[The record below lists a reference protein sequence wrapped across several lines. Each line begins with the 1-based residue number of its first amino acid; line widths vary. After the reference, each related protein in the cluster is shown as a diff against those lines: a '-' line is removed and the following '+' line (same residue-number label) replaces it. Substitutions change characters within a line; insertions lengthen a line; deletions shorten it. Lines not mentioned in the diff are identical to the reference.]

1 MGGNTFDF
9 MEEAGLQVV
18 VPYDTDFNVE
28 NWKACIASGSQDEQ
42 AEAKESHPLS
52 ALLSIPS
59 RSTLYFD
66 EQLNAL
72 VVLKTPR
79 GLEELQPH
87 LSYVKINLEVQAFGS
102 EGRSTNTKSTD
113 GQLAQSHSKDVI
125 WSGVVNPDTPPV
137 IINDGN
143 HSAFVWSVGC
153 FLSMLAQSKS
163 LRGLAHRCSGRPRVR
178 MQHPMISF
186 KASGTFRK
194 PPTAIVP
201 NPRDNLLP
209 SGVPASINVLEPLG
223 GDPELQGITPQ
234 LTAFRLDRIGT
245 SALPGP
251 TEQYIRSM
259 PQNPIPALPA
269 ISARLRY
276 SKCSASSARLSTI
289 ASLDI
294 ETSPFQDEEVKLT
307 DVKLQLATGSVEDLC
322 AGHAINLPKTC
333 QPREN
338 IVFIF
343 RLVADNDKS
352 FESRANPLSR
362 ILEVWIGA
370 RVSKCNQCRPMVQ
383 MRWRTTVEFSTA
395 LNPSYGGSS
404 QAIQRS
410 SRPSS
415 LPLAPDT
422 VADSDTKSQQRAMA
436 ISGIE
441 VTMTLTGPR
450 EVCVG
455 QPFTWDVFLVNRSD
469 KARKLAILVIPKRKA
484 GDHQSHT
491 SRASGSSA
499 VVGQRRGIDHAD
511 AVLNENRLYGMQKS
525 NSKDAVQIACLST
538 DVRIGNLNPGSC
550 HNTELK
556 FLPLSKGVLQLEMVR
571 VVDVVKNETTDIRDL
586 PEIVAEERTSDERE
600 AS

>member
-59 RSTLYFD
+59 RSTLYFGMATLD

-153 FLSMLAQSKS
+153 FLS
-163 LRGLAHRCSGRPRVR
+163 RPRVR